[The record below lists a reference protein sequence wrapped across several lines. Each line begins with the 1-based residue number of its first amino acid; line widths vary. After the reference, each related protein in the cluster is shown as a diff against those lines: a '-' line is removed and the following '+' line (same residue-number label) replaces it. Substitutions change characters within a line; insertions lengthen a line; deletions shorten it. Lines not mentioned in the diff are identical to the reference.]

1 MGLEYGVTTQS
12 LVTQKMRDDL
22 IVGCEKLQVQE
33 LRQGKGVLHPRKYY
47 TVTGTNGPDWRIP
60 NKDIKTVLHAILE
73 RVYFVK
79 DKTLGFKRPPRP
91 WTHKSVA
98 HLVEEE
104 VSEEKTKKKSLENSA
119 CFIAAQDKMSQRFSS
134 MASKLG
140 VVATRTGKAH
150 PISEDEFL
158 SFYGGAKLAC
168 YTKAVESLHKKRF
181 EERDSWVKVFT
192 KDEFMKLNGAPRA
205 IQPRSPRFNVMLGRH
220 LKHVEHKIYD
230 AIDEVFDPSGQHKTV
245 AKGMNMIKRGN
256 TIAAMWD
263 RVSDPIAVGLDASR
277 FDQHINRLLMA
288 HEHSTYHQ
296 FATGKGSDLPS
307 LATLLS
313 MQLRN
318 HGVYWGKDGKIKY
331 IVEDCR
337 MSGDMNTSSG
347 AVVIMTSLVYAY
359 LEFKD
364 LLGQVQLLN
373 DGDDC
378 VFIMSRS
385 IREHFCQ
392 GLQEWFSEMGI
403 TMEFDGIYESLE
415 KIEFCQARPVWTE
428 EHGYR
433 LCPRPSKRLYSDC
446 ISTKELGSKKIYE
459 RQVGA
464 VAGCGLAGSGGS
476 PIFQSFYKWLGRGA
490 NPWIP
495 REGSCYYKYRQE
507 LIDGMATK
515 CRDPTSRE
523 RVSFFLAFNIPP
535 VSQMALEDYYDNLPA
550 PLWNTPMKNL
560 VKILDNSQHL
570 CYPEQKIRW

>member
-1 MGLEYGVTTQS
+1 M
-12 LVTQKMRDDL
+12 
-22 IVGCEKLQVQE
+22 IVGCEKLQVCE
-33 LRQGKGVLHPRKYY
+33 TRQGKGAIHPRKYY
-47 TVTGTNGPDWRIP
+47 RVTGTNGPEWRIP

-91 WTHKSVA
+91 WTHQSVS
-98 HLVEEE
+98 HLDDVAGGVNVTYESVEHRP
-104 VSEEKTKKKSLENSA
+104 SFKAAREKMN
-119 CFIAAQDKMSQRFSS
+119 QRFSS

-140 VVATRTGKAH
+140 VIATRTGKDH
-150 PISEDEFL
+150 PISEDQFL
-158 SFYGGAKLAC
+158 SFYGGSKLAC
-168 YTKAVESLHKKRF
+168 YTKAVESLHKKYY
-181 EERDSWVKVFT
+181 EDRDSWVKVFT
-192 KDEFMKLNGAPRA
+192 KDEFMKINGAPRA

-220 LKHVEHKIYD
+220 LKHVEHKIYH
-230 AIDEVFDPSGQHKTV
+230 AIDEVFDPSGKHRTV
-245 AKGMNMIKRGN
+245 AKGMNMIERGN
-256 TIAAMWD
+256 TIATMWAH
-263 RVSDPIAVGLDASR
+263 VSDPVAVGLDASR

-296 FATGKGSDLPS
+296 FATGKGNDLPS

-313 MQLRN
+313 KQLRN
-318 HGVYWGKDGKIKY
+318 RGVYWGKDGTIKY

-347 AVVIMTSLVYAY
+347 AVIIMTSLVYAY
-359 LEFKD
+359 LEFKS
-364 LLGQVQLLN
+364 LIGQVQLLN

-378 VFIMSRS
+378 VFIMDRS

-415 KIEFCQARPVWTE
+415 KVEFCQARPVWTE

-433 LCPRPSKRLYSDC
+433 LCPRPTKRLYSDC
-446 ISTKELGSKKIYE
+446 ISTKELGSKKVYE

-476 PIFQSFYKWLGRGA
+476 PVFQSFYRWLGTGA

-495 REGSCYYKYRQE
+495 KEGSSYYKYRQE
-507 LIDGMATK
+507 LIDGMTTK
-515 CRDPTSRE
+515 CRRPSARE
-523 RVSFFLAFNIPP
+523 RVSFYLAFDIPP
-535 VSQMALEDYYDNLPA
+535 VAQEQLEDYYDNLPA
-550 PLWNTPMKNL
+550 PLWSVPAEKLLLT
-560 VKILDNSQHL
+560 LDTCQHL
-570 CYPEQKIRW
+570 CHPEQKERW